1 METYCLFY
9 RALRQER
16 PMILSVILT
25 KATPYIQVVYEHGV
39 ATISRLLQRTNLF
52 CKRALSKR
60 RFFAKETFNFKE
72 PTNRSHPTSQQQC
85 FVISSAEYRLFYRAL
100 LQKRPIILRSPLI
113 VATSE
118 QQCFVISFAEYS
130 LYYRALL
137 QKRPIIFRSL
147 LIVAVLYYQ

>member
-1 METYCLFY
+1 
-9 RALRQER
+9 
-16 PMILSVILT
+16 MILSVILT

-100 LQKRPIILRSPLI
+100 LQKRPIRGQRNSMCMLVSRS
-113 VATSE
+113 VAASASVSMVVSIGLF
-118 QQCFVISFAEYS
+118 CKI
-130 LYYRALL
+130 
-137 QKRPIIFRSL
+137 
-147 LIVAVLYYQ
+147 